1 MCFMNDPKL
10 LPVRSPDHVVERDSM
25 EIFSDHSGQTLIAYA
40 PKGVQPRAR
49 AGVCVVCVRY

>member
-25 EIFSDHSGQTLIAYA
+25 EIYSDPSGQTLIAYA
-40 PKGVQPRAR
+40 PKSALGLEFVSFAY
-49 AGVCVVCVRY
+49 AIDC